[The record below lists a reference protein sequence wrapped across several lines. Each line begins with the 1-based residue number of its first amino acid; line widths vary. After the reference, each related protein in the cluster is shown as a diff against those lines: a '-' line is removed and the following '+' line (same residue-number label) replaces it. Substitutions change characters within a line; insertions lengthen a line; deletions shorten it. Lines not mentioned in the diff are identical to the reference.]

1 MTTEQNMANS
11 RASSRFR
18 RFALWLL
25 LLSVIPCQM
34 GCLNQI
40 LMLGYLIGGPPS
52 IEPDFDATTEKS
64 FTGKGKKVVVMCY
77 ASDSVKW
84 DYSKIDRELATYVC
98 HRLKD
103 HKVHVIDP
111 DAVNGWIDQNPD
123 WTKPEELGVDAE
135 ADFVVYIEIEE
146 FSLYEEHSSN
156 LYRGRT
162 KAVVNVYEMEG
173 DAGELIYS
181 KELDS
186 KYPLHQPV
194 ATSERPEY
202 SFKQLYMARLSE
214 EVGRLF
220 YEHYA
225 GDDIPDGALSE

>member
-1 MTTEQNMANS
+1 MTTHNVHGS
-11 RASSRFR
+11 RSSFRFR
-18 RFALWLL
+18 TWVLWGCLL
-25 LLSVIPCQM
+25 CFLPFQM
-34 GCLNQI
+34 GCLNNI
-40 LMLGYLIGGPPS
+40 LLLGYLIGGPPS
-52 IEPDFDATTEKS
+52 IEPDFDSQTKKS
-64 FTGKGKKVVVMCY
+64 FTGKGKKVVVLCY
-77 ASDSVKW
+77 ASDKVKW
-84 DYSKIDRELATYVC
+84 DYSKIDRELAAHVSYRLRD
-98 HRLKD
+98 HR
-103 HKVHVIDP
+103 VHVIDP

-123 WTKPEELGVDAE
+123 WTKPEELGADAE
-135 ADFVVYIEIEE
+135 ADFVVYVEIQE

-162 KAVVNVYEMEG
+162 KALVSVYEMDG
-173 DAGELIYS
+173 DQGEVIYS
-181 KELDS
+181 KDIDS

-202 SFKQLYMARLSE
+202 AFKQLYMTRLSE